1 MRTTTGTS
9 TKTTMMT
16 TTNADDAERA
26 ARLTARVHRLS
37 DPLAAMGQRG
47 SGDRLRRERNAR
59 VILLALTL
67 GATIGITG
75 AIAAFTDP
83 PAGDDTTAAYQTLPG
98 SGASTVHVRSGS
110 S

>member
-1 MRTTTGTS
+1 M
-9 TKTTMMT
+9 KTTMMT
-16 TTNADDAERA
+16 TTNAADAERA